1 MTQTLRYTFMITA
14 SPRQAMKHR
23 RALTL
28 IDALTR
34 AGHRPVQAFF
44 FGPGVQIG
52 LPWAAELAHDWQC
65 AAANSPIALTL
76 CSASYERFAL
86 ESCVTPW
93 QVGGLGTLMEA
104 GFTTDRVINIV

>member
-1 MTQTLRYTFMITA
+1 MTQTLSYTFMITA
-14 SPRQAMKHR
+14 SPQQALKHR
-23 RALTL
+23 RVLTL
-28 IDALTR
+28 IDALAH

-65 AAANSPIALTL
+65 AAANTHLALTL

-86 ESCVTPW
+86 KNCVTPW
-93 QVGGLGTLMEA
+93 QVGGLGALMEA
-104 GFTTDRVINIV
+104 GLTTDRVINIV